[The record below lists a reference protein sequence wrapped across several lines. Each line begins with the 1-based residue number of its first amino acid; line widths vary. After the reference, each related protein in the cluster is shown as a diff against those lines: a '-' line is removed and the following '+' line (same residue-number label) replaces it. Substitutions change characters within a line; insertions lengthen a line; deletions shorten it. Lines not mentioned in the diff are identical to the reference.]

1 MKKRDIQDLDHGDLL
16 TKMEVCDLFCK
27 KLRISRDTYYKH
39 IRPRLTFKSISFV
52 LHGYRSS
59 PKGVER
65 MPYSIAIGIINKIT
79 GQMHEDD
86 PPDYKL
92 QDYYDRRL

>member
-1 MKKRDIQDLDHGDLL
+1 MATAHPQ
-16 TKMEVCDLFCK
+16 
-27 KLRISRDTYYKH
+27 
-39 IRPRLTFKSISFV
+39 
-52 LHGYRSS
+52 
-59 PKGVER
+59 KGVER

-92 QDYYDRRL
+92 QDYYDRLL